1 MSGDGGCLKQML
13 DKGSRSG
20 DIEQRRVMSQ
30 AKRRGSGAYAY
41 KVPSSGQ
48 WHMRGTSASPSHI
61 GNLQTPIT
69 SKCLHNTRKRCIL
82 FVPYIQFNS
91 VQTGE
96 EQQLMNGIVG
106 LVIAPSLLIHLVFP
120 QPDIRVPKQSQR
132 DNFIACFMFLSSR

>member
-1 MSGDGGCLKQML
+1 ML

-61 GNLQTPIT
+61 GDHRTPIP
-69 SKCLHNTRKRCIL
+69 SKYLHHIWKRCIL

-96 EQQLMNGIVG
+96 EQQLMNGIFG
-106 LVIAPSLLIHLVFP
+106 LMIAPSILIHLE
-120 QPDIRVPKQSQR
+120 
-132 DNFIACFMFLSSR
+132 FL